1 MVAIM
6 NGISA
11 QLKKRRQ
18 SQIAHRVANGLT
30 NRSILRNRLQ
40 HNAPQQQRQNRQ
52 NLSVWWN
59 Y

>member
-52 NLSVWWN
+52 NLSV
-59 Y
+59 